1 MPNYA
6 GETDFTLV
14 DDGVKRASKIFSEK
28 DYYIEMPAILNEDGS
43 VNETATEHALNGV
56 YFKHFA
62 SDLEKQTLVE
72 IYLENVE
79 VGEI

>member
-43 VNETATEHALNGV
+43 VNETATEKNLDGE
-56 YFKHFA
+56 YFKHYA
-62 SDLEKQTLVE
+62 TDLEKQTLVE
-72 IYLENVE
+72 IYLENIE

>member
-1 MPNYA
+1 MNYA
-6 GETDFTLV
+6 GTTDFTIV
-14 DDGVKRASKIFSEK
+14 DDGVKRASKTFTEK
-28 DYYIEMPAILNEDGS
+28 DKYIEMPAILNEDGS

>member
-14 DDGVKRASKIFSEK
+14 KDGVKRAGKIFSATEH
-28 DYYIEMPAILNEDGS
+28 YIEGPAVLNEDGS
-43 VNETATEHALNGV
+43 VNETATEKNLDGI
-56 YFKHFA
+56 YFKHYA

-72 IYLENVE
+72 IYRADVE